1 MVIKVSLTMVTLR
14 DDFTINF
21 KRQGFSAKIRRYQD
35 VIKNKRQSQ
44 TITITNVES
53 KDEHH

>member
-1 MVIKVSLTMVTLR
+1 MVTLK

-21 KRQGFSAKIRRYQD
+21 KRQGFNAKIRRYQD

>member
-1 MVIKVSLTMVTLR
+1 VVIKVSLTMVTLR

-21 KRQGFSAKIRRYQD
+21 KRQGFNAKIRRYQD